1 MRKELSDKLSTLTT
15 KSGCYL
21 MKDKEGKVIYVGKAI
36 NLKNRVNSYFKG
48 AHDYKT
54 TKLVSN
60 IHDFE
65 YIVTSSEKEA
75 LILEYNLIKEY
86 DPKYNIIFK
95 DDKSYPYILLSDS
108 DEPYVRSIRISKKTK
123 YKGKIFGP
131 YPDIGAA
138 NNTVKLINKIFP
150 SRKCKTLQKEICL
163 YYHLGQCLGYCQCNV
178 DRNKSEDIKYQ
189 IERFLKGDN
198 NQIIKELKE
207 KMDQSSENLEFEKAL
222 EYRNLIDDINYV
234 TSSKQTVQK
243 NARDSFDAF
252 GYYVEDGYIS
262 IVGLFIKDG
271 KLLFKNLHIDN
282 LYGDATEEFISY
294 IYQFYSN
301 HILPKALILDEDID
315 TSLLSETL
323 NLNIET
329 YKRGFKREMLKR
341 AYENAK
347 INLEQNKTMIKK
359 DDMYYDLMAR
369 EFEKI
374 LGFVPQRIELF
385 DNSHIAGE
393 STCSAMVVYENL
405 KPNKKEYR
413 LYKLE
418 DSGDDLKSMKE
429 TLYRRYFRVLKDNL
443 KKPDLIIVDGAKNQ
457 INAAKE
463 IIDSLD
469 MGIRVLGLGKDDK
482 HNTSFLMDEHYEIID
497 IDAKSNF
504 FLYLASMQDEVHR
517 FAISYNRKLRQKK
530 TYVSKLDGIEGL
542 GKKRR
547 LLLMRK
553 FKSISNIQKLTYEEL
568 SEVLPKDVALR
579 VYNKFRGD
587 EDARNNQ

>member
-243 NARDSFDAF
+243 NAMDSFDVF

-282 LYGDATEEFISY
+282 LYGDAKEEFISY

-347 INLEQNKTMIKK
+347 INL
-359 DDMYYDLMAR
+359 
-369 EFEKI
+369 
-374 LGFVPQRIELF
+374 
-385 DNSHIAGE
+385 
-393 STCSAMVVYENL
+393 
-405 KPNKKEYR
+405 
-413 LYKLE
+413 
-418 DSGDDLKSMKE
+418 
-429 TLYRRYFRVLKDNL
+429 
-443 KKPDLIIVDGAKNQ
+443 
-457 INAAKE
+457 
-463 IIDSLD
+463 
-469 MGIRVLGLGKDDK
+469 
-482 HNTSFLMDEHYEIID
+482 
-497 IDAKSNF
+497 
-504 FLYLASMQDEVHR
+504 
-517 FAISYNRKLRQKK
+517 
-530 TYVSKLDGIEGL
+530 
-542 GKKRR
+542 
-547 LLLMRK
+547 
-553 FKSISNIQKLTYEEL
+553 
-568 SEVLPKDVALR
+568 
-579 VYNKFRGD
+579 
-587 EDARNNQ
+587 